1 MRHRLLRRILLA
13 AACSLVVAALPAPA
27 LGAPARAK
35 RPNPDGTVPPV
46 WDLAKPSPLAHPDV
60 APDGAGTTGDG
71 SNSLSFALFDD
82 GDMVVGLGTAFGHA
96 GCWDDARYRGSLYD
110 NCVWSANKDPYAGV
124 VLEKPIKYRSY
135 DHAYGLW
142 VPSKYQYGGAV
153 VSYCA
158 AQAGEPYN
166 LLSSKSNTQEWYCS
180 KLPWK
185 AWQVRT
191 GLDLDADGGYW
202 VWPVDL
208 VNDSDT
214 RVFAYSE

>member
-1 MRHRLLRRILLA
+1 MRHRLLRRIA
-13 AACSLVVAALPAPA
+13 VAALCSLIVVALPVSAVAAP
-27 LGAPARAK
+27 GRVK
-35 RPNPDGTVPPV
+35 RPDPDGTVPPV
-46 WDLAKPSPLAHPDV
+46 WDLAKPPALAHPDV
-60 APDGAGTTGDG
+60 APQGAGGTGDG
-71 SNSLSFALFDD
+71 TNSLSFTAFDD
-82 GDMVVGLGTAFGHA
+82 GDMIVGLGTMLGHA
-96 GCWDDARYRGSLYD
+96 GCWDGLRYRGSAYD
-110 NCVWSANKDPYAGV
+110 NCVWSANKEPYPGV
-124 VLEKPIKYRSY
+124 ALEKPIKYRNY
-135 DHAYGLW
+135 DAAFGLW

-153 VSYCA
+153 VSFCA

-166 LLSSKSNTQEWYCS
+166 LMSSKSNTQEWYCS

-214 RVFAYSE
+214 RVFAYSD